1 MNKILAVI
9 RRELNARVRT
19 KAFIISTLLLPVMMV
34 AVTVLPA
41 LLSSGTART
50 MRLAIVD
57 ASTDSLGARVEQALA
72 RQKLNGDTAT
82 NASQYALA
90 RVTASPADLSHVR
103 DSLVAKTGLG
113 GAQHSESFD
122 GVLVIDSATL
132 RTGKLEYLG
141 SNTSAMESMGQ
152 LEGTVS
158 QVLIATRLQHA
169 GIDPKVMATSLAPAD
184 LTTIKVTD
192 GKATGQSGTASFF
205 IAYIMGFVLY
215 LTMTIYGQQTLT
227 SVIEEKTSRIMEV
240 LVSSLSPFQ
249 MLLGKI
255 LGVGL
260 TGLLQIGI
268 WAGTIVVLTTQRA
281 NIAALFH
288 VSADAMQSFAIPT
301 MSPALLVIF
310 MVFFVLGFLLYGSLY
325 AAVGSMFNVV
335 QEAQQMAFFVQ
346 MVMMVAF
353 ISMFAILK
361 DPNGGLGVAMSIIP
375 FFSPLIMPVRWSL
388 ATVPPVQL
396 VLSLGLAVFALVAV
410 AWIAGRIYRTGI
422 LMYGKKP
429 SLREVFRW
437 VGPR

>member
-1 MNKILAVI
+1 
-9 RRELNARVRT
+9 
-19 KAFIISTLLLPVMMV
+19 
-34 AVTVLPA
+34 
-41 LLSSGTART
+41 

-57 ASTDSLGARVEQALA
+57 GSSDSLGVHVERALA
-72 RQKLNGDTAT
+72 KQQLKSDSSRTPMYEIDRVVAT
-82 NASQYALA
+82 PGTLA
-90 RVTASPADLSHVR
+90 HVK
-103 DSLVAKTGLG
+103 DSMVGHTGLSSDV
-113 GAQHSESFD
+113 AATSFD

-141 SNTSAMESMGQ
+141 NNTSALETMGQ
-152 LEGTVS
+152 LERSVS
-158 QVLIATRLQHA
+158 QVLIATRLQKA
-169 GIDPKVMATSLAPAD
+169 GIDPSVMATAMGGAD
-184 LTTIKVTD
+184 LTTIKVSD

-268 WAGTIVVLTTQRA
+268 WATSIILLTTQKEA
-281 NIAALFH
+281 IAHALH
-288 VSADAMQSFAIPT
+288 VNADAMQSFAIPS
-301 MSPALLVIF
+301 MSSSLLIVF

-361 DPNGGLGVAMSIIP
+361 DPSGGLGTAMSIAP

-388 ATVPPVQL
+388 ASVPASQL
-396 VLSLGLAVFALVAV
+396 ALSLALAVLAIVAV
-410 AWIAGRIYRTGI
+410 SWIAGRIYRTGI

-429 SLREVFRW
+429 SFGEIFRW
-437 VGPR
+437 VRAK